1 MTVPVIVPEQEL
13 LIYQNLGSVAPS
25 PTKLLAEDGFQALL
39 SADVDGKAGDEI
51 LKINNTL
58 ANDRDVVTIKTYKP
72 DLKNNMGMESTSL
85 NKLFTYPDLDIYSL
99 WDRNLMLGDVNG
111 GDGKIDLVVTPV
123 KSYYEWGIW
132 MFWQK
137 LLSILLNYL
146 LLNFLL
152 LSMNNV
158 G

>member
-1 MTVPVIVPEQEL
+1 MYYYSEFAPEQEL

-72 DLKNNMGMESTSL
+72 DLKNSMSLESTFTFTSDAVTHVN
-85 NKLFTYPDLDIYSL
+85 NKSFWPKTY
-99 WDRNLMLGDVNG
+99 
-111 GDGKIDLVVTPV
+111 
-123 KSYYEWGIW
+123 
-132 MFWQK
+132 
-137 LLSILLNYL
+137 LSGRL
-146 LLNFLL
+146 
-152 LSMNNV
+152 
-158 G
+158 